1 MVKLLQKYLKK
12 KIIAKLKNITKST
25 LKKITKMNLVST
37 EWLNNNL
44 KNVKIFDA
52 SWHMPNSKRNPKKE
66 YSDKRIPGAFF
77 FDIEEHSD
85 KDSPFPHMLSNS
97 DYWTRMLWSFGIK
110 NTDHIVVYDFSD
122 VYSSCRLWF
131 SLKYFGHEKVSVL
144 DGGLKKWLKEKK
156 PIAKKIEKMKH
167 IDSYQTNE
175 NTTLVKNKKQIDENI
190 IKKEFI
196 VVDARSRGR
205 FEGKEPEPRKDLKSG
220 SIPNSICLP
229 FKECIN
235 DDHTFKNKEQLLIK
249 FKEVLKCKKLPVN
262 LVFSCGSGITATVL
276 SLAYSLI
283 NDKYLPTI
291 YDGSWAEYGKLK

>member
-12 KIIAKLKNITKST
+12 KIIVKQKNITKST
-25 LKKITKMNLVST
+25 LKKITEMNLVST

-44 KNVKIFDA
+44 NKVKIFDA
-52 SWHMPNSKRNPKKE
+52 SWHMPNSKRKAEKE
-66 YSDKRIPGAFF
+66 YLEKHIPKAIFW
-77 FDIEEHSD
+77 DINKHSD
-85 KDSPFPHMLSNS
+85 KDSLHPHMMPNS
-97 DYWTRMLWSFGIK
+97 DYWTRMLWKFEIK
-110 NTDHIVVYDFSD
+110 NDDHIVVYDFSD

-144 DGGLKKWLKEKK
+144 DGGFQKWLKEKR
-156 PIAKKIEKMKH
+156 PTTKKIEKVEQVN
-167 IDSYQTNE
+167 SYQTNE
-175 NTTLVKNKKQIDENI
+175 NIDLIKNKNQIDENI

-196 VVDARSRGR
+196 VIDARSRGR
-205 FEGKEPEPRKDLKSG
+205 FEGLEPEPRKELKSG

-235 DDHTFKNKEQLLIK
+235 EDRSFKNKDQLLLK
-249 FKEVLKCKKLPVN
+249 FKEVLGSKLPVN

-276 SLAYSLI
+276 SLAYSII

-291 YDGSWAEYGKLK
+291 YDGSWSEYGKLK

>member
-1 MVKLLQKYLKK
+1 MTDMK
-12 KIIAKLKNITKST
+12 
-25 LKKITKMNLVST
+25 LVST
-37 EWLNNNL
+37 DWLNNNL
-44 KNVKIFDA
+44 SKVRIFDA
-52 SWHMPNSKRNPKKE
+52 SWHMPNSKRNAKE
-66 YSDKRIPGAFF
+66 EYLDKHIPRAIFW
-77 FDIEEHSD
+77 DIEEHSD
-85 KDSPFPHMLSNS
+85 KDSSMPHMLPNS
-97 DYWTRMLWSFGIK
+97 DYWTRMMWSFGIK
-110 NTDHIVVYDFSD
+110 NSDHIVVYDFSD

-156 PIAKKIEKMKH
+156 PITKKIEKMEQRN
-167 IDSYQTNE
+167 SYQTHE
-175 NTTLVKNKKQIDENI
+175 NIDLVKNKKQIDENI

-196 VVDARSRGR
+196 VIDARSIGR
-205 FEGKEPEPRKDLKSG
+205 FKGQEPEPRKELKSG

-235 DDHTFKNKEQLLIK
+235 EDHSFKNKEQLLLK
-249 FKEVLKCKKLPVN
+249 FKKILESKKLPVN